1 MHSLPE
7 PSGTLAMHAPPGA
20 AALPALQYDHE
31 LLAIVARN
39 MRRLGG
45 PHGDFD
51 DLVQKAL
58 LETHR
63 SLSSFRGEC
72 HLQTFLYSICYR
84 VWIHHVRFRT
94 RFLRRFTLSD
104 EGTLPEQ
111 IDLRNPAE
119 LLAYRQRYAELYGAL
134 DKLPAPMRAVV
145 VLHDLDE
152 LELEEIVEIVGSNA
166 HTVRS
171 RLRHGRQKLRTILE
185 KKALREGI
193 K

>member
-1 MHSLPE
+1 VHSLPE
-7 PSGTLAMHAPPGA
+7 PSGA
-20 AALPALQYDHE
+20 
-31 LLAIVARN
+31 LAIHVPSSAEAPTAVLYDREVLATIARN
-39 MRRLGG
+39 MRRLAG
-45 PHGDFD
+45 PHNDFD

-58 LETHR
+58 LAAHR
-63 SLSSFRGEC
+63 SLPTFRGDC

-84 VWIHHVRFRT
+84 VWLHHTRWRT
-94 RFLRRFTLSD
+94 RFLRRFTLTD
-104 EGTLPEQ
+104 EGSLPEQ
-111 IDLRNPAE
+111 VDFRNPAE

-134 DKLPAPMRAVV
+134 EKLPTPMRAVV

-152 LELEEIVEIVGSNA
+152 LQIEEIADIVGANL

-185 KKALREGI
+185 KKALREGH

>member
-1 MHSLPE
+1 
-7 PSGTLAMHAPPGA
+7 MHAPPGA
-20 AALPALQYDHE
+20 EALPALQYDRE
-31 LLAIVARN
+31 LLGIIARN

-45 PHGDFD
+45 PHADFD

-63 SLSSFRGEC
+63 SLPTFRGEC

-84 VWIHHVRFRT
+84 VWIHHLRWRS
-94 RFLRRFTLSD
+94 RFLRRFVLSD
-104 EGTLPEQ
+104 EGVLPEQ
-111 IDLRNPAE
+111 IDSRNPAE
-119 LLAYRQRYAELYGAL
+119 LLAYRQRYSELYGAL
-134 DKLPAPMRAVV
+134 DMLPAPMRAVV

-152 LELEEIVEIVGSNA
+152 LELEEIAEIVEANV

-185 KKALREGI
+185 KKALREGH